1 MRGINRKLDE
11 RRSID
16 LFDREGLRAKG
27 KEVSITW
34 KKKM

>member
-27 KEVSITW
+27 KEGLP
-34 KKKM
+34 